1 MSKKLDL
8 NEFFKLYN
16 NSLLPKEDILKQ
28 LNITEYFYKK
38 IIKEYQLKR
47 KRTSEFNRIKIE
59 NEDFI
64 IPNMIENTNSKQK
77 PINKPKKEEVEVVF
91 IGEDIKKEK
100 KPLKENITIDN
111 NATNLLKDALKATD
125 KTLDKVRNKKIK

>member
-77 PINKPKKEEVEVVF
+77 PIIKPKKEEVEVVF

-100 KPLKENITIDN
+100 KSLKENITIDN

-125 KTLDKVRNKKIK
+125 KTLDKVRNKKNK